1 MVLSAILLAGS
12 LTTTILFKN
21 NMSALITG
29 IHHITAIAGNA
40 QENVDFYTGILGLRM
55 VKKTINFDAPDVYHF
70 YFGDEL
76 GTPGTVFT
84 TFPFEGARKG
94 TKGAGEL
101 TYTAFS
107 IPVTSLTYWKERLRK
122 YNIITSDVLTRFGEQ
137 LIRFED
143 HDGMGIELIA
153 NDQDDRKGWTYGN
166 IPAEH
171 VIKGFYGATLN
182 LRAKDLTEKL
192 LTQFMN
198 YKFIAEEEGRYR
210 YGTQGKP
217 GDIVDIVLDKSG
229 RQGVQSAGTVH
240 HIAFRTANTQTQL
253 EIQNILMN
261 NGYHVTEVKDRN
273 YFKSIYFRE
282 PGGVLFEIAT
292 DEPGFAIDED
302 EAHLGELLKL
312 PEWAEPHRE
321 KIASRL
327 AKVQLNTEKYV

>member
-1 MVLSAILLAGS
+1 
-12 LTTTILFKN
+12 
-21 NMSALITG
+21 MSALISG
-29 IHHITAIAGNA
+29 IHHITAIAGNP
-40 QENVDFYTGILGLRM
+40 QKNVDFYTGVLGLRM

-94 TKGAGEL
+94 TKGTGEL

-107 IPVTSLTYWKERLRK
+107 IAAGSLDYWMERLK
-122 YNIITSDVLTRFGEQ
+122 KFNIPVSSILSRFNEK

-153 NDQDDRKGWTYGN
+153 NNNDSRKGWTSGPV
-166 IPAEH
+166 PAAH

-182 LRAKDLTEKL
+182 LKSKELTEKL
-192 LTQFMN
+192 LTHHMD
-198 YKFIAEEEGRYR
+198 YKFIAEEDGRFR

-217 GDIVDIVLDKSG
+217 GDIVDIVLDKNG
-229 RQGVQSAGTVH
+229 RLGVQSAGTVH
-240 HIAFRTANTQTQL
+240 HIAFRTANESTQL
-253 EIQNILMN
+253 EMQEILMY

-302 EAHLGELLKL
+302 EAHLGETLKL
-312 PEWAEPHRE
+312 PDWAEPQRG
-321 KIASRL
+321 KIESRL
-327 AKVQLNTEKYV
+327 AKVTLNIGDYE

>member
-1 MVLSAILLAGS
+1 M
-12 LTTTILFKN
+12 KP
-21 NMSALITG
+21 LITG
-29 IHHITAIAGNA
+29 IHHITAIAGNP
-40 QENVDFYTGILGLRM
+40 QKNVDFYTGILGLRM

-84 TFPFEGARKG
+84 TFPFDGARKG
-94 TKGAGEL
+94 TKGTGEL

-107 IPVTSLTYWKERLRK
+107 IPTASLSYWMDRLEK
-122 YNIITSDVLTRFGEQ
+122 YNIPTSTPLTRFGEK

-153 NDQDDRKGWTYGN
+153 NDKDNRKGWTYGN
-166 IPAEH
+166 IPGGFS
-171 VIKGFYGATLN
+171 VRGFYGATLK
-182 LRAKDLTEKL
+182 LKAKDLTEKL
-192 LTQFMN
+192 LTQFMD
-198 YKFIAEEEGRYR
+198 YKFLAEEEGRYR
-210 YGTQGKP
+210 YGTKGEP
-217 GDIVDIVLDKSG
+217 GDIIDIVLEKDG

-240 HIAFRTANTQTQL
+240 HIAFRTDNESSQL
-253 EIQNILMN
+253 EIQRILIE

-312 PEWAEPHRE
+312 PEWAETHRE
-321 KIASRL
+321 KIESKL
-327 AKVQLNTEKYV
+327 AKVQLNISTYV

>member
-1 MVLSAILLAGS
+1 MK
-12 LTTTILFKN
+12 T
-21 NMSALITG
+21 LITG
-29 IHHITAIAGNA
+29 IHHITAIAGNP
-40 QENVDFYTGILGLRM
+40 QKNVDFYTGILGLRM

-70 YFGDEL
+70 YFGDEF

-84 TFPFEGARKG
+84 TFPFDGARKG
-94 TKGAGEL
+94 TKGTGEL

-107 IPVTSLTYWKERLRK
+107 ISKGSLSFWIDRLAKFNIPTSTGL
-122 YNIITSDVLTRFGEQ
+122 SRFGEK

-153 NDQDDRKGWTYGN
+153 NDKDSRRGWTYGN
-166 IPAEH
+166 IPLEYS
-171 VIKGFYGATLN
+171 IRGFYGATLN
-182 LRAKDLTEKL
+182 LKAKELTEKL
-192 LTQFMN
+192 LTQFMD
-198 YKFIAEEEGRYR
+198 YKFIAEENGRFR
-210 YGTQGKP
+210 YGTKGEP
-217 GDIVDIVLDKSG
+217 GDIVDIVLDNNG
-229 RQGVQSAGTVH
+229 RQGIQSAGTVH
-240 HIAFRTANTQTQL
+240 HIAFRTANTSTQL
-253 EIQNILMN
+253 EIQKILME

-312 PEWAEPHRE
+312 PDWAEPQRD

-327 AKVQLNTEKYV
+327 AKVNLNIESFA

>member
-1 MVLSAILLAGS
+1 
-12 LTTTILFKN
+12 
-21 NMSALITG
+21 MSALITG
-29 IHHITAIAGNA
+29 IHHITAIAGNP
-40 QENVDFYTGILGLRM
+40 QKNLDFYTGILGLRL

-76 GTPGTVFT
+76 GTPGSVFT
-84 TFPFEGARKG
+84 TFPFDGAKKGAKG
-94 TKGAGEL
+94 TGEM

-107 IPVTSLTYWKERLRK
+107 ISEDSLPYWIERLKK
-122 YNIITSDVLTRFGEQ
+122 YNVPTSDVLTRFGEK

-153 NDQDDRKGWTYGN
+153 NDNDERKGWTYGFISAKN
-166 IPAEH
+166 

-182 LRAKDLTEKL
+182 LKAKELTEKL
-192 LTQFMN
+192 LTQFMD
-198 YKFIAEEEGRYR
+198 YKFIAEEEGRFR
-210 YGTQGKP
+210 SGTEGKP
-217 GDIVDIVLDKSG
+217 GDIVDIVIDKNG

-253 EIQNILMN
+253 KIQKILMN
-261 NGYHVTEVKDRN
+261 NGYQVTEVKDRN

-312 PEWAEPHRE
+312 PDWAEQHRD
-321 KIASRL
+321 KIEPIL
-327 AKVQLNTEKYV
+327 AKVQLNVEKYA